1 VGIFTSPRP
10 PWISSFS
17 LIALL
22 YSYILVLLVIPG
34 VVVFHYAW
42 GYDHRSHGLYVA
54 VGLSPML
61 KNLMCG
67 ESWTV
72 RIDSRENW
80 YLNSIKTSQNELAG
94 VLSQRLG
101 DKMNCAVYLDVD
113 PSLPYAVAIEAI
125 STIQKTRANVVVLSI
140 PKTRKGFGPQRTLR
154 QSPIKF
160 SLGLFR

>member
-1 VGIFTSPRP
+1 MGILTSPRP
-10 PWISSFS
+10 PRISFFS

-22 YSYILVLLVIPG
+22 YSQILVLMVIPG

-42 GYDHRSHGLYVA
+42 RYDHHSQGLYVA

-80 YLNSIKTSQNELAG
+80 YLNSTKTSRPLRGSRQHVWAE
-94 VLSQRLG
+94 
-101 DKMNCAVYLDVD
+101 AVMVRFVWEYGECEQA
-113 PSLPYAVAIEAI
+113 AVT
-125 STIQKTRANVVVLSI
+125 S
-140 PKTRKGFGPQRTLR
+140 
-154 QSPIKF
+154 
-160 SLGLFR
+160 

>member
-1 VGIFTSPRP
+1 MGIRTSPRP
-10 PWISSFS
+10 PWIPFFS
-17 LIALL
+17 QIALL
-22 YSYILVLLVIPG
+22 YSQILVLMVIPG

-42 GYDHRSHGLYVA
+42 RYDHRSQGLYVM

-80 YLNSIKTSQNELAG
+80 NLNSTKTSQNELAG

-101 DKMNCAVYLDVD
+101 DKMNCGVYLDVD

-125 STIQKTRANVVVLSI
+125 ATIQKTRANVVVLLT
-140 PKTRKGFGPQRTLR
+140 PKAKKVSVP
-154 QSPIKF
+154 
-160 SLGLFR
+160 